1 MSIIAPGAAIPGKA
15 GFLRPKRADWFAAS
29 AVIASASLLLGA
41 VVDWWRGWSSGDWWG
56 MSFGI
61 AAAALMVL
69 AAFYPL
75 RRRLTVWPLR
85 TAQEWLQFHVYG
97 STLAAIFV
105 LIHMGFRWPSG
116 QFGWWLLVLTVW
128 TTASGLAGVMLQ
140 KWIPL
145 ILADQLTVE
154 AIFER
159 IPELVASRYREAET
173 LMTDAPDVMQRFYQS
188 QVRPALA
195 QLTPSWSYLVDAHS
209 GRERRLSAFHHI
221 HAFIPNEHRDR
232 LADLQTLVIE
242 KMELDAHFTL
252 QRLLRVWPL
261 LHVPPAMCL
270 LAAVAIHVAAV
281 VYY

>member
-1 MSIIAPGAAIPGKA
+1 MNVKG
-15 GFLRPKRADWFAAS
+15 GFFRPKRAHWFGVSAA
-29 AVIASASLLLGA
+29 IAAWCLALGA
-41 VVDWWRGWSSGDWWG
+41 IVEWWRGWSPRDWWG

-61 AAAALMVL
+61 AATMIMIVAAL
-69 AAFYPL
+69 YPL

-85 TAQEWLQFHVYG
+85 TAQAWLQFHVYG

-105 LIHMGFRWPSG
+105 LIHIGFHLPVG
-116 QFGWWLLVLTVW
+116 QFGWWLLGLTMW
-128 TTASGLAGVMLQ
+128 TTVSGLLGVALQ
-140 KWIPL
+140 KWVPI

-188 QVRPALA
+188 QVRPTLA
-195 QLTPSWSYLVDAHS
+195 ELSPSWSFLVDAHS
-209 GRERRLSAFHHI
+209 GHERRLSAFHHI
-221 HAFIPNEHRDR
+221 QAFIPDKDRER

-252 QRLLRVWPL
+252 QRLLRLWPI

-270 LAAVAIHVAAV
+270 LVAIAVHIAAV